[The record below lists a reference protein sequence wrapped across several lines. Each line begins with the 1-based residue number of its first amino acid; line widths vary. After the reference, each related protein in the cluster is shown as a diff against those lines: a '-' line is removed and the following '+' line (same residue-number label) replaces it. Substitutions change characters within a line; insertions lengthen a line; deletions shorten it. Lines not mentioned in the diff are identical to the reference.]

1 MASASANYN
10 YPLTIAVLI
19 FALLLFS
26 ANAAAEPPPSFDDT
40 LERFNAFV
48 AAVNQMLDN
57 IINDDSLSGI
67 VYIQWTAFSVCL
79 LVIVGVKYIFYDLT
93 VYDLIQPLLMIS
105 IVKIILDNYNFLT
118 GLGWDLSEGIAGAI
132 QEAAVGSGDPF
143 LLSGF
148 LIDLVNGIALQSGVS
163 LLTSTLWTIMS
174 GSIVVAAIFLL
185 SIVGFFVNVWAMW
198 GYVLS
203 KIIGFFFIPFL
214 MLKRTEFLFDGWL
227 RLYSGFLVYGII
239 ARANL
244 VLVALAMK
252 TLFRLNG
259 YAIESVTQWEII
271 DIADILG
278 LMSYMCIGIVS
289 LFCTGRF
296 AAAVVSGTTG
306 LGSAAGA
313 VSSATTTVARIIHPQ
328 HK

>member
-1 MASASANYN
+1 MNHRYQ
-10 YPLTIAVLI
+10 IA
-19 FALLLFS
+19 FALLILTILFFPTH
-26 ANAAAEPPPSFDDT
+26 AGAEPPPSFDET

-48 AAVNQMLDN
+48 VAVGQMLDN

-79 LVIVGVKYIFYDLT
+79 LVIVGVKYIFYNLT
-93 VYDLIQPLLMIS
+93 IYDLIQPLLMIA
-105 IVKIILDNYNFLT
+105 IVKILLDHYNFLT

-132 QEAAVGSGDPF
+132 QQAAIGSRDPF

-148 LIDLVNGIALQSGVS
+148 LIDLVRGIALQSGVS
-163 LLTSTLWTIMS
+163 LLTSTLWAIIS
-174 GSIVVAAIFLL
+174 GSIVVVAVFLL
-185 SIVGFFVNVWAMW
+185 SIVGFFANVWAMW

-259 YAIESVTQWEII
+259 YEIESTIQWDII

-278 LMSYMCIGIVS
+278 LMSYMCIGIIS
-289 LFCTGRF
+289 LFCTGLF
-296 AAAVVSGTTG
+296 TAAVVSGSTS

-313 VSSATTTVARIIHPQ
+313 VSSAATAVARIIQP
-328 HK
+328 K